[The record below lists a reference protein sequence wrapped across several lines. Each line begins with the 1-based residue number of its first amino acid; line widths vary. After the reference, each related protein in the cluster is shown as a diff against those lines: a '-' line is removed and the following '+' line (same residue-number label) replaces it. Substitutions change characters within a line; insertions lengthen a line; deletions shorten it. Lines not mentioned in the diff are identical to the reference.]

1 MAAVTAI
8 VDKQYSPTEYDRG
21 YNEVSLLFATCHNR
35 QITDNWGVRR
45 HHRRGIKK
53 ITNLLPITNSR
64 SDDSFNPTV
73 FHVYH

>member
-53 ITNLLPITNSR
+53 SHTSCQSQTQDPMIHS
-64 SDDSFNPTV
+64 NPYSTC
-73 FHVYH
+73 H

>member
-53 ITNLLPITNSR
+53 KITNLVLPITKLKIR
-64 SDDSFNPTV
+64 
-73 FHVYH
+73 